1 MKEITDIIKAYHQA
15 LAEGKRM
22 ALATVVHVEGSSY
35 RRPGARML
43 VTEDGQLTG
52 AISGGCLEGD
62 ALRKALLA
70 ISQQSNKL
78 VTYDTMDDDDDAK
91 FGVQLGCN
99 GIVHILF
106 EPIDPQKE
114 NHPIELLIKA
124 TSQRINAVLVTLFSM
139 TNRTIQPG
147 TGILLIDNEKEI
159 IAAEDFSKYINT
171 IVNDTETAF
180 AYQDSIF
187 QTYSF
192 EHQRLTA
199 FIEFLKPP
207 VSLVIVGAGN
217 DAIPLVGMA
226 ALLGWTITVADGRIN
241 QATAER
247 FPLADRILVSKS
259 HEVVSQVSC
268 DAQTVFVLMTH
279 NYNYDLGVLRDF
291 IFTKSPVYIGS
302 LGPKKKLEKM
312 FHELSEQNISV
323 TNDQRSRIYGPVGLD
338 IGAETSEEIAL
349 SILAEIKAVLNK
361 KPGTPLRDKKDVI
374 HSRPEKNELVI
385 DKREKR
391 ISEIGALENEGS
403 NVCGIG
409 PM

>member
-1 MKEITDIIKAYHQA
+1 MKEVTDIIEAYYKAIK
-15 LAEGKRM
+15 EGKRM

-70 ISQQSNKL
+70 ISQQTNKL

-106 EPIDPQKE
+106 EPINIEKE
-114 NHPIELLIKA
+114 NHPIALLERA
-124 TSQRINAVLVTLFSM
+124 TRQRINAVLVTIFSM
-139 TNRTIQPG
+139 TNRTNQPG
-147 TGILLIDNEKEI
+147 TGMLLLDDEENLIVENQ
-159 IAAEDFSKYINT
+159 FGKYIDT
-171 IVNDTETAF
+171 IIQDSETALTSERSLF
-180 AYQDSIF
+180 N
-187 QTYSF
+187 TYAFDGSK
-192 EHQRLTA
+192 LTA

-226 ALLGWTITVADGRIN
+226 SLLGWTITVVDGRAN
-241 QATAER
+241 QATSQR
-247 FPLADRILVSKS
+247 FPLAHKVLVSKS
-259 HEVVSQVSC
+259 SDVISQISC

-279 NYNYDLGVLRDF
+279 NYNYDLGVLREF
-291 IFTKSPVYIGS
+291 LHSKNSIYIGS
-302 LGPKKKLEKM
+302 LGPKKKLERM
-312 FHELSEQNISV
+312 LADLTDDGFEITEEQI
-323 TNDQRSRIYGPVGLD
+323 SRIYGPVGLD

-349 SILAEIKAVLNK
+349 SVLAEIKAVLNK
-361 KPGTPLRDKKDVI
+361 TPGTFLRDKQDVI
-374 HSRPEKNELVI
+374 HSRSVPNIPVLERKMEKVLSLPDDEV
-385 DKREKR
+385 
-391 ISEIGALENEGS
+391 SGP
-403 NVCGIG
+403 CGIG

>member
-1 MKEITDIIKAYHQA
+1 MKEITDIIAAYQKA
-15 LAEGKRM
+15 LGEGKRM

-106 EPIDPQKE
+106 EPIDPDKE

-124 TSQRINAVLVTLFSM
+124 TKERINSVLVTLFSM
-139 TNRTIQPG
+139 SNRANQPG
-147 TGILLIDNEKEI
+147 TGILLINDESEI
-159 IAAEDFSKYINT
+159 ISADKFSKYIET
-171 IVNDTETAF
+171 VVIDTETAF
-180 AYQDSIF
+180 QCQESVF
-187 QTYSF
+187 TTYFF
-192 EHQRLTA
+192 ENQKLTA

-226 ALLGWTITVADGRIN
+226 SLLGWTITVADGRAN
-241 QATAER
+241 QATVER
-247 FPLADRILVSKS
+247 FPLADKILVAKS
-259 HEVVSQVSC
+259 QDVVSQIVC

-279 NYNYDLGVLRDF
+279 NYNYDLGVLKEF
-291 IFTKSPVYIGS
+291 VFTEHPVYIGS

-312 FHELSEQNISV
+312 FQELSEEGILLTEEQK
-323 TNDQRSRIYGPVGLD
+323 SRVYGPVGLD

-349 SILAEIKAVLNK
+349 SVLAEIKAVLNK
-361 KPGTPLRDKKDVI
+361 KPGISLRQKNDVI
-374 HSRPEKNELVI
+374 HSRPEKNSNVSV
-385 DKREKR
+385 DTKTRHKV
-391 ISEIGALENEGS
+391 AANLEDEGT

>member
-1 MKEITDIIKAYHQA
+1 MKEITDIIEAYYQA

-70 ISQQSNKL
+70 ISQQTNKL

-106 EPIDPQKE
+106 EPIDIEKE
-114 NHPIELLIKA
+114 NHPIILLQKA
-124 TSQRINAVLVTLFSM
+124 TSQRINAILVTLFSM
-139 TNRTIQPG
+139 TNRQNQPG
-147 TGILLIDNEKEI
+147 TGMLLLDNE
-159 IAAEDFSKYINT
+159 EDIFSAVEFSEYSDTMIRDSKMALDNQESRFIN
-171 IVNDTETAF
+171 
-180 AYQDSIF
+180 
-187 QTYSF
+187 YSLGQ
-192 EHQRLTA
+192 HKLTA

-226 ALLGWTITVADGRIN
+226 SLLGWTIIVVDGRAN
-241 QATAER
+241 QVTPQR
-247 FPLADRILVSKS
+247 FPLAHQVIVAKSDEVISKIN
-259 HEVVSQVSC
+259 C

-279 NYNYDLGVLRDF
+279 NYNYDLGVLRAF
-291 IFTKSPVYIGS
+291 IQNKNAPYIGS

-312 FHELSEQNISV
+312 FNDLQEDGFEITDEQM
-323 TNDQRSRIYGPVGLD
+323 SRIYGPVGLD

-349 SILAEIKAVLNK
+349 SVMAEIKAVLNNT
-361 KPGTPLRDKKDVI
+361 PGSFLRDKKDVI
-374 HSRPEKNELVI
+374 HSRAINNQPLVEENK
-385 DKREKR
+385 KRKVM
-391 ISEIGALENEGS
+391 ALPDEDFSGT
-403 NVCGIG
+403 CGIG

>member
-1 MKEITDIIKAYHQA
+1 MKEITDIIKAYHTA

-78 VTYDTMDDDDDAK
+78 VTYDTMDDDDDAS

-106 EPIDPQKE
+106 EPIDTQKE
-114 NHPIELLIKA
+114 NHPLILLQRA
-124 TSQRINAVLVTLFSM
+124 TRERKNAVLVTLFSM
-139 TNRTIQPG
+139 TNRPDQPG
-147 TGILLIDNEKEI
+147 TGLLLLDEEEHR
-159 IAAEDFSKYINT
+159 AADPYFDRYADA
-171 IVNDTETAF
+171 VMPDVRTAIGSQQSLF
-180 AYQDSIF
+180 NN
-187 QTYSF
+187 YSF
-192 EHQRLTA
+192 DAKKFTA

-226 ALLGWTITVADGRIN
+226 FLMGWTITVADGRAN
-241 QATAER
+241 QATVQR
-247 FPLADRILVSKS
+247 FPLADRVLVSNS
-259 HEVVSQVSC
+259 QDLVSQIPN
-268 DAQTVFVLMTH
+268 DMQTVFVLMTH
-279 NYNYDLGVLRDF
+279 NYNYDLSVLREF
-291 IFTKSPVYIGS
+291 LRSTASPYIGS
-302 LGPKKKLEKM
+302 LGPRKKLEKM
-312 FHELSEQNISV
+312 LGELKEEGFEV
-323 TNDQRSRIYGPVGLD
+323 TAAQRSRIYGPVGLD

-349 SILAEIKAVLNK
+349 SVLAEIKAVLK
-361 KPGTPLRDKKDVI
+361 KTPGTFLRDKEDVI
-374 HSRPEKNELVI
+374 HSRAANFLNAEKSRERKVPASPEEDV
-385 DKREKR
+385 
-391 ISEIGALENEGS
+391 S
-403 NVCGIG
+403 NTCGIG

>member
-1 MKEITDIIKAYHQA
+1 MKEIADIIKAYHQA
-15 LAEGKRM
+15 LGEGKRM

-78 VTYDTMDDDDDAK
+78 VTYDTMDDDDAK

-106 EPIDPQKE
+106 EPIDSEKE
-114 NHPIELLIKA
+114 YNPIALLVKA
-124 TSQRINAVLVTLFSM
+124 TRERINSVLVTLFSM
-139 TNRTIQPG
+139 TERTNQPG
-147 TGILLIDNEKEI
+147 TGILLVDDQSAIFSADEFAKYVETFLND
-159 IAAEDFSKYINT
+159 AEAVFENQESVFN
-171 IVNDTETAF
+171 
-180 AYQDSIF
+180 
-187 QTYSF
+187 TYSF
-192 EHQRLTA
+192 HQQKLTA

-217 DAIPLVGMA
+217 DAIPLAGMA
-226 ALLGWTITVADGRIN
+226 SLLGWAITVADGRAN

-247 FPLADRILVSKS
+247 FPMADRILVSKS
-259 HEVVSQVSC
+259 ADLVSQIEC
-268 DAQTVFVLMTH
+268 DSQTVFVLMTH
-279 NYNYDLGVLRDF
+279 NYNYDLAVLREFVLTED
-291 IFTKSPVYIGS
+291 PVYIGS

-312 FHELSEQNISV
+312 FLELGDDGITLTEKQK
-323 TNDQRSRIYGPVGLD
+323 SRIYGPVGLD

-349 SILAEIKAVLNK
+349 SVLAEIKAVLNK
-361 KPGTPLRDKKDVI
+361 KPGTSLRNKKDVI
-374 HSRPEKNELVI
+374 HSRPEKDTILSIPSTANRKVVA
-385 DKREKR
+385 DD
-391 ISEIGALENEGS
+391 EGS

>member
-1 MKEITDIIKAYHQA
+1 MKEITDIIAAYLKA
-15 LAEGKRM
+15 LGEGKRM

-106 EPIDPQKE
+106 EPIDPDKE

-124 TSQRINAVLVTLFSM
+124 TKERINSVLVTLFSM
-139 TNRTIQPG
+139 SNRANQRG
-147 TGILLIDNEKEI
+147 TGILFIDDESEI
-159 IAAEDFSKYINT
+159 TSADEFSQYIET
-171 IVNDTETAF
+171 VASDTETAF
-180 AYQDSIF
+180 QCQESVF
-187 QTYSF
+187 KTYF
-192 EHQRLTA
+192 FKNQKLTA

-226 ALLGWTITVADGRIN
+226 SLLGWTITVADGRAN
-241 QATAER
+241 QATVER
-247 FPLADRILVSKS
+247 FPLADKILVAKS
-259 HEVVSQVSC
+259 QDVVSQIVC

-279 NYNYDLGVLRDF
+279 NYNYDLGVLKEF
-291 IFTKSPVYIGS
+291 VFTEHPVYIGS
-302 LGPKKKLEKM
+302 LGPKKKLVKM
-312 FHELSEQNISV
+312 FQELSEEGILLTEKQK
-323 TNDQRSRIYGPVGLD
+323 SRVYGPVGLD

-349 SILAEIKAVLNK
+349 SVLAEIKAVLNK
-361 KPGTPLRDKKDVI
+361 KPGISLRQKNDVI
-374 HSRPEKNELVI
+374 HSRPEKNSPSLDTKTRRKVAA
-385 DKREKR
+385 D
-391 ISEIGALENEGS
+391 LEDEGT

>member
-1 MKEITDIIKAYHQA
+1 MKEVTDIIEAYHQA
-15 LAEGKRM
+15 LADGKRM

-70 ISQQSNKL
+70 ISQQTNKL

-106 EPIDPQKE
+106 EPIDVEKE
-114 NHPIELLIKA
+114 NHPIILLKKA
-124 TSQRINAVLVTLFSM
+124 TTQRINAVLVTLFSM
-139 TNRTIQPG
+139 TNRQNQPG
-147 TGILLIDNEKEI
+147 TGMLLLDNEEEI
-159 IAAEDFSKYINT
+159 FTAAEFSMYSNT
-171 IVNDTETAF
+171 MIRDSKLALDN
-180 AYQDSIF
+180 QDSRF
-187 QTYSF
+187 TNYSF
-192 EHQRLTA
+192 DQHKLTA

-217 DAIPLVGMA
+217 DAVPLVGMA
-226 ALLGWTITVADGRIN
+226 SLLGWTITVVDGRAN
-241 QATAER
+241 QATSQR
-247 FPLADRILVSKS
+247 FPLAHQVLVAKSNEVISKIN
-259 HEVVSQVSC
+259 C

-279 NYNYDLGVLRDF
+279 NYNYDLGVLRAF
-291 IFTKSPVYIGS
+291 IQTTKSPYIGS
-302 LGPKKKLEKM
+302 LGPKKKLKKM
-312 FHELSEQNISV
+312 F
-323 TNDQRSRIYGPVGLD
+323 NDLKDEGFEITGDHLSRIYGPVGLD

-349 SILAEIKAVLNK
+349 SVVAEIKAVLNK
-361 KPGTPLRDKKDVI
+361 TPGSFLRDKKDVI
-374 HSRPEKNELVI
+374 HSRAASNLSVTEQSKQQKI
-385 DKREKR
+385 M
-391 ISEIGALENEGS
+391 ALPDEDRS
-403 NVCGIG
+403 VSCGIG

>member
-1 MKEITDIIKAYHQA
+1 MKEITDIIEAYYKAI
-15 LAEGKRM
+15 AEGKRM

-70 ISQQSNKL
+70 ISQQTNKL

-106 EPIDPQKE
+106 EPINIEKE
-114 NHPIELLIKA
+114 IHPIILLERA
-124 TSQRINAVLVTLFSM
+124 TRDRINAILVTIFSM
-139 TNRTIQPG
+139 TNRGNQPG
-147 TGILLIDNEKEI
+147 TGMLLIDNDEYLVVENQFEKYLDTI
-159 IAAEDFSKYINT
+159 IQDS
-171 IVNDTETAF
+171 ETALNSEQSLF
-180 AYQDSIF
+180 K
-187 QTYSF
+187 TYTF
-192 EHQRLTA
+192 EGNKLTA

-226 ALLGWTITVADGRIN
+226 SLLGWTITVADGRIN
-241 QATAER
+241 QATAQR
-247 FPLADRILVSKS
+247 FPLAHQVLVAKS
-259 HEVVSQVSC
+259 NEVISQIPC

-279 NYNYDLGVLRDF
+279 NYNYDLGVLREF
-291 IFTKSPVYIGS
+291 MNSKNSIYIGS
-302 LGPKKKLEKM
+302 LGPKKKLERMLADLKDDG
-312 FHELSEQNISV
+312 FEVTEEQI
-323 TNDQRSRIYGPVGLD
+323 SRIYGPVGLD

-349 SILAEIKAVLNK
+349 SVLAEIKAVLNK
-361 KPGTPLRDKKDVI
+361 TPGTFLRDKTDVI
-374 HSRPEKNELVI
+374 HSRPILNIPAL
-385 DKREKR
+385 EKR
-391 ISEIGALENEGS
+391 KVQNLLSSSDEDVSGS
-403 NVCGIG
+403 CGIG

>member
-1 MKEITDIIKAYHQA
+1 MKEITDIISAYQRA
-15 LAEGKRM
+15 LSEGKKM

-106 EPIDPQKE
+106 EPIDPLRE

-124 TSQRINAVLVTLFSM
+124 GRKRANTVLITLFSM
-139 TNRTIQPG
+139 TSRANQPG
-147 TGILLIDNEKEI
+147 SVILNVGNKETI
-159 IAAEDFSKYINT
+159 SVEPFNKYIDQLDCA
-171 IVNDTETAF
+171 ISDV
-180 AYQDSIF
+180 
-187 QTYSF
+187 F
-192 EHQRLTA
+192 ENEESVFKNYTFDEQKLTA
-199 FIEFLKPP
+199 FIEFLQPP
-207 VSLVIVGAGN
+207 VSLIVVGAGN
-217 DAIPLVGMA
+217 DAIPLVAMA
-226 ALLGWTITVADGRIN
+226 SLLGWEITVADGRAN

-247 FPLADRILVSKS
+247 FPLAGKVIVAKS
-259 HEVVSQVSC
+259 SDVISQIAC

-279 NYNYDLGVLRDF
+279 NYNYDLGVL
-291 IFTKSPVYIGS
+291 KSFLSEPAPVYIGS

-312 FHELSEQNISV
+312 FQELIDEGITVNDEQK
-323 TNDQRSRIYGPVGLD
+323 SRVYGPVGLD

-349 SILAEIKAVLNK
+349 SVLAEIKAVLNK
-361 KPGTPLRDKKDVI
+361 KPGTSLRDKKDVI
-374 HSRPEKNELVI
+374 HSRQENRLARLSADAILK
-385 DKREKR
+385 D
-391 ISEIGALENEGS
+391 SSENETET
-403 NVCGIG
+403 VCGIG